1 MFDKR
6 KQLIPSVTDYYEIE
20 ASETLWHPFQI
31 PNKGFVIFTAAHTK
45 FYNNQNW
52 TIRLWASEKVSGI
65 SLTGSPLATQRFV
78 SPLKTPQKFGFYD
91 VTNGIYPN
99 NTLLFSYPIAP
110 ETPYYINIENVENK
124 KNGFY
129 LKIDFGEF

>member
-6 KQLIPSVTDYYEIE
+6 SQLVLTTTGYYEIE

-31 PNKGFVIFTAAHTK
+31 SSKGYVIFSAAHTK

-52 TIRLWASEKVSGI
+52 TIRVWASDKISGI
-65 SLTGSPLATQRFV
+65 SITGSPLASQRFI
-78 SPLKTPQKFGFYD
+78 SPLKIPQKFGFYD
-91 VTNGIYPN
+91 VTNGIYKD
-99 NTLLFSYPIAP
+99 NTLMWAYGLAP
-110 ETPYYINIENVENK
+110 DTTYYINIENVENR

>member
-1 MFDKR
+1 MFDKKR
-6 KQLIPSVTDYYEIE
+6 QLTLSATGYYEIE

-31 PNKGFVIFTAAHTK
+31 SPKGFVTFTSAHTK

-52 TIRLWASEKVSGI
+52 TIRLWVSEKPSGI
-65 SLTGSPLATQRFV
+65 SLTGTPLSIQRFV
-78 SPLKTPQKFGFYD
+78 SPLKLPQKFGFYD
-91 VTNGIYPN
+91 VTNGVLKD
-99 NTLLFSYPIAP
+99 NTLLFAYGLAP
-110 ETPYYINIENVENK
+110 DTTYYINIDNVENR